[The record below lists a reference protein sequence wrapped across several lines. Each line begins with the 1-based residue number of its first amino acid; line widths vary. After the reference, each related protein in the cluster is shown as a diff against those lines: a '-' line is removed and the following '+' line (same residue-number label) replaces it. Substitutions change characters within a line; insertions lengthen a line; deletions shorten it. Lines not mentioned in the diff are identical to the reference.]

1 MKKIFLSG
9 LFIISASFLYA
20 QVKTENII
28 IVTLDGFRWQEV
40 FSGADSVL
48 VNDSTYVQDTGSL
61 RKEFWVSSAE
71 ERRKKLL
78 PFFWTTIQSQGQ
90 LYGNRWKENKVS
102 NANKYWFSYPGYNEI
117 FTGYPDDSIPM
128 TKFGTR
134 TKTYLSLS
142 IIRENIR
149 IKLWYLLPG
158 MCFHIY

>member
-78 PFFWTTIQSQGQ
+78 PFF
-90 LYGNRWKENKVS
+90 LDY
-102 NANKYWFSYPGYNEI
+102 Y
-117 FTGYPDDSIPM
+117 SI
-128 TKFGTR
+128 TR
-134 TKTYLSLS
+134 TVIWKQV
-142 IIRENIR
+142 EG
-149 IKLWYLLPG
+149 K
-158 MCFHIY
+158 